1 VNKMLAIVLV
11 LMLWAAGATVAI
23 GQEFGRGERQDLLN
37 TVTSELPQGKTL
49 LSGGERANPPGGRS
63 PWHTAVG
70 PKLLYVV
77 EGTMAVEGTS
87 GQTFLTCGP
96 APKLCLSSHKGLFFF
111 HNVGKGPLKFV
122 VVGID
127 PVEMPTNHEDVG
139 QVAAISGNRV
149 TLALGNV
156 RTSELSVPRKE
167 ITIIVTDP
175 GTIAVGDDV
184 VTVGHSEK
192 DQTARSLL
200 KLSQRW
206 Q

>member
-1 VNKMLAIVLV
+1 MKKMPVIVLA
-11 LMLWAAGATVAI
+11 LMMWAAGATLAT

-37 TVTSELPQGKTL
+37 TVTSELPQGKAL
-49 LSGGERANPPGGRS
+49 LSGGERAAPPGGRS
-63 PWHTAVG
+63 PWHTVVG

-77 EGTMAVEGTS
+77 EGTMTVEGTS

-127 PVEMPTNHEDVG
+127 PVETPTNHEDVG
-139 QVAAISGNRV
+139 QVTAISGKRV
-149 TLALGNV
+149 TLALGDV
-156 RTSELSVPRKE
+156 RKSELAVPRQE
-167 ITIIVTDP
+167 ITITVTDL
-175 GTIAVGDDV
+175 GAIAVGDDV
-184 VTVGHSEK
+184 VTVSHNEK
-192 DQTARSLL
+192 DHTAQSLV